1 MTTKGL
7 RTWKIPRFEANDGVV
22 LLINGTAKVDVIE
35 NCFSKNGRTQ
45 VIEFQSAVGKP
56 VKAKIVP
63 CCAVWCS
70 LGRVILWT
78 PMIWNIFLGWGESQ
92 AIFPKSRKDSCF
104 NWWIFVRCLKF
115 ETPIFS
121 VVIFVGWIWDAP
133 KKCQARR
140 NPNGMVGCVGTTM
153 LQQVLATHRFFGI
166 FTLKVWGN
174 DLLNLTWAYFFRL
187 GWLKPPT
194 RLGVHGF

>member
-78 PMIWNIFLGWGESQ
+78 PMIWNIFLGWGSLKQ
-92 AIFPKSRKDSCF
+92 FSRNPEKIVVLTDGFLFGASNLRHPF
-104 NWWIFVRCLKF
+104 FRWWFLLDGF
-115 ETPIFS
+115 ETPLKNARQGGIPMDGRLCGNNNATTGVGNSQIFWNFHPES
-121 VVIFVGWIWDAP
+121 
-133 KKCQARR
+133 
-140 NPNGMVGCVGTTM
+140 
-153 LQQVLATHRFFGI
+153 
-166 FTLKVWGN
+166 
-174 DLLNLTWAYFFRL
+174 L
-187 GWLKPPT
+187 GKWST
-194 RLGVHGF
+194 